1 MGKYKVPW
9 ILKWHYDLNNDLV
22 SRHFS
27 IKWWDKFKH
36 DRIIS
41 QVNVE
46 FPLARA
52 KLQKPTESSTSI
64 SSLPVEG
71 KSRAELKELARHLML
86 QVSQMGADEEEDD

>member
-1 MGKYKVPW
+1 
-9 ILKWHYDLNNDLV
+9 
-22 SRHFS
+22 
-27 IKWWDKFKH
+27 
-36 DRIIS
+36 
-41 QVNVE
+41 
-46 FPLARA
+46 LARA